1 MTSLWRRIVP
11 LALALPLVG
20 CATATATATATGQTA
35 DTSSGA
41 TPTGVHLVST
51 PGTLV
56 DDMKLRPGQCHIKVI
71 DQEKGTVLPDPACTP
86 GAVDPAVTQENLQTT
101 ICHGGYTKSVRP
113 PVNITNPAKTAS
125 LKTYGL
131 PYASTTEYD
140 HLIPLELGG
149 ASATSNLWPETNTDT
164 AVTVN
169 NSKDDIENAL
179 NAAVCKGRVSLAA
192 AQQAIASDWTTA
204 KARLD
209 L

>member
-11 LALALPLVG
+11 LALVLPLVG
-20 CATATATATATGQTA
+20 CAAVAAQPVGA
-35 DTSSGA
+35 SSGA
-41 TPTGVHLVST
+41 QAGVHQVST

-56 DDMKLRPGQCHIKVI
+56 DDMKLSPGQCHVKVV
-71 DQEKGTVLPDPACTP
+71 DQAKGAVLPDPACTP
-86 GAVDPAVTQENLQTT
+86 GAVDPAVTQENLKTT
-101 ICHGGYTKSVRP
+101 ICRGGYTKSVRP
-113 PVNITNPAKTAS
+113 PANVTNPAKTAS

-164 AVTVN
+164 AASVN
-169 NSKDDIENAL
+169 NPKDDIENAL

-192 AQQAIASDWTTA
+192 AQQAIATDWTTA